1 MDVLTQSE
9 EAFVRFVILVD
20 LMHYHHES
28 LASTVEKYGSLF
40 TTKEKCTL
48 LDFMNAYQG
57 EKVENSSLPL
67 TRNCKVVKGYCSDDI
82 ALFVKIKKQVT
93 EDHQHVI
100 VVNFGDGQSIQ
111 KWIDEWQLPQ

>member
-20 LMHYHHES
+20 LMRYHHEL
-28 LASTVEKYGSLF
+28 LASAMEKYGSLF

-67 TRNCKVVKGYCSDDI
+67 TCNRKVVKG
-82 ALFVKIKKQVT
+82 
-93 EDHQHVI
+93 
-100 VVNFGDGQSIQ
+100 
-111 KWIDEWQLPQ
+111 